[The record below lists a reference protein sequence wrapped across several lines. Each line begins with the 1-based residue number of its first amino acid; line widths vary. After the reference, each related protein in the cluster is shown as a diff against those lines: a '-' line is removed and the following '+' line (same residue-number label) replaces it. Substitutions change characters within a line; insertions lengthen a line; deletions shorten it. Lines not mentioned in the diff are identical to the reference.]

1 MLLLILSGGNGRAML
16 AKYDLRCEMEILAPD
31 LPELAAAARLYP
43 GMQFILP
50 LMGWPIDLTY
60 SGHRAWQRDMK
71 ILSDCRNVAVNII
84 AMECI
89 FGFNWTVDQ
98 VRHWISDTIDFF
110 GPERCMF
117 ASHMPIAGL
126 ARSFHDLYS
135 AYFDVVS
142 NYSASDRQKLFHGAA
157 TRIYGLG

>member
-98 VRHWISDTIDFF
+98 VR
-110 GPERCMF
+110 P
-117 ASHMPIAGL
+117 
-126 ARSFHDLYS
+126 
-135 AYFDVVS
+135 
-142 NYSASDRQKLFHGAA
+142 
-157 TRIYGLG
+157 